1 MIRVNEKLDRIV
13 DLIDYQQH
21 PFTATEL
28 SAHPKDPLLSAILE
42 PSVRFPLKT
51 VEEINN
57 FETKLSNQ
65 PFQLQMVKL
74 Y

>member
-1 MIRVNEKLDRIV
+1 MDN
-13 DLIDYQQH
+13 QQH

-28 SAHPKDPLLSAILE
+28 PAHPTDPLLSAILE

-57 FETKLSNQ
+57 FETKLSNH
-65 PFQLQMVKL
+65 PFQMQMVKL
-74 Y
+74 H